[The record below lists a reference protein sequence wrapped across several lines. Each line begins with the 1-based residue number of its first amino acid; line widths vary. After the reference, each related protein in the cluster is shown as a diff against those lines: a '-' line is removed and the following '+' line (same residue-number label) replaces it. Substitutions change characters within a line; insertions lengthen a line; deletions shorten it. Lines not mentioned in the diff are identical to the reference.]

1 MRTFRKVY
9 SNNINEQNE
18 EGDTLLLYIAKNNKH
33 SPYIGMLLLM
43 GADPHILNNKNESAI
58 KYIGEEYKM
67 YIVNHEQQ
75 ILTSTFN
82 QTLFVE
88 LKKVK
93 NRL

>member
-1 MRTFRKVY
+1 MRDKGIKIR
-9 SNNINEQNE
+9 
-18 EGDTLLLYIAKNNKH
+18 DTLKQ
-33 SPYIGMLLLM
+33 
-43 GADPHILNNKNESAI
+43 HILNNKNESAI

-82 QTLFVE
+82 QTSFVE